1 MRDQSS
7 QRRSP
12 RGANGFK
19 QIQLNPRGFKGVQYG
34 CKGDQGDLMGPM
46 GTRAS

>member
-1 MRDQSS
+1 MRVQGS
-7 QRRSP
+7 QRRSH
-12 RGANGFK
+12 RGVNWFK
-19 QIQLNPRGFKGVQYG
+19 QVHLNPRGFKGVQYG